1 MAGKRAFGTLFG
13 YESAT
18 DVYTTIA
25 NATNIKPY
33 AEKADII
40 DVTAHDSSGD
50 DRGKIVGALDAG
62 QCVVE
67 LNYDPNAAT
76 HQWLQTEFAS
86 RTTQKYQI
94 TWPGS
99 PVKKVQFTGY
109 IVGLSPEAPYDGK
122 LTCSATIEITGAIT
136 IV

>member
-1 MAGKRAFGTLFG
+1 MAGKRAFGTLFA

-33 AEKADII
+33 AEKADVI
-40 DVTAHDSSGD
+40 DVTAHDSPND
-50 DRGKIVGALDAG
+50 YREKLLGALDAG

-67 LNYDPNAAT
+67 LNYDPAAVT

-86 RTTQKYQI
+86 RTSQKYQI

-99 PVKKVQFTGY
+99 PVKKVQFSAF
-109 IVGLSPEAPYDGK
+109 IVGLSPESPYDGK
-122 LTCSATIEITGAIT
+122 LTASVTLEITGAIT
-136 IV
+136 II